1 MFNRLKKCI
10 FVGTSSLRR
19 SAQLKLNF
27 PQLKFQVS
35 IPLNTIIFEGLH
47 FGLGYG
53 LVWSMIWLGLVLS
66 VSWFGLVCVLVWS
79 CLDLCLVF
87 FLCLGFFL
95 GLGVGRAWVLD

>member
-1 MFNRLKKCI
+1 MRGDLSTKKKHKGQDLNIILKGLKKCI

-53 LVWSMIWLGLVLS
+53 LVWSMI
-66 VSWFGLVCVLVWS
+66 
-79 CLDLCLVF
+79 
-87 FLCLGFFL
+87 
-95 GLGVGRAWVLD
+95 